1 MSKKGLN
8 IYKRKDNRWE
18 GRFFNGRYKNG
29 RKQYS
34 SVYGNS
40 YIQTKEKLISKIAA
54 SNEYPTAVSFEI
66 CSEHWLSDAEQ
77 RVKRSTFANY
87 RFLLEKH
94 IKPYFRSI
102 KMHNLTNADIERFKN
117 AKLRSGKL
125 KRSGGLSKKYVKDII
140 LIIKQIAAY
149 AELHYNIPDRI
160 RNTIPIKPDHREINV
175 LKPEEKKRLTK
186 HLIDQCDPMNAG
198 ILISLYTGLRLGEVC
213 GLQWGD
219 FDEDTAVIHV
229 RRTVQKISD
238 GHGGTMLLS
247 DLPKSRSSMRIVPLP
262 DFLTK
267 ILTEIKSSNDSVSV
281 ITGTLNFPEPAALRK
296 SFKTAL
302 RICKIRNMRYHDLRH
317 TFASDCVRLGF
328 DIKALS
334 GLLGHSSAA
343 MTLDRYAHTSLE
355 TKQMYMKRIT
365 I

>member
-186 HLIDQCDPMNAG
+186 HLIDQCGYSHKPVYRAETWRGMRA
-198 ILISLYTGLRLGEVC
+198 
-213 GLQWGD
+213 
-219 FDEDTAVIHV
+219 AVG
-229 RRTVQKISD
+229 R
-238 GHGGTMLLS
+238 
-247 DLPKSRSSMRIVPLP
+247 
-262 DFLTK
+262 F
-267 ILTEIKSSNDSVSV
+267 
-281 ITGTLNFPEPAALRK
+281 
-296 SFKTAL
+296 
-302 RICKIRNMRYHDLRH
+302 
-317 TFASDCVRLGF
+317 
-328 DIKALS
+328 
-334 GLLGHSSAA
+334 
-343 MTLDRYAHTSLE
+343 
-355 TKQMYMKRIT
+355 
-365 I
+365 